1 MSDLSDGLSEADVAT
16 LAAIQADVRK
26 RLAAHVAS
34 APMPNVAQMARLR
47 DLLPATDSNEP
58 G

>member
-1 MSDLSDGLSEADVAT
+1 MSDLSDRLTEADIDI

-26 RLAAHVAS
+26 RLREAADTGHDH
-34 APMPNVAQMARLR
+34 AQ
-47 DLLPATDSNEP
+47 